1 MRYKKAHVLGIPDNY
16 RFNAPALIE
25 LLEQKVQP
33 YLLMEARVLIKQLIF
48 IDKMLS
54 LKDKAERFLYLLSL
68 LIVFSDQSR

>member
-54 LKDKAERFLYLLSL
+54 LKDKAERFF
-68 LIVFSDQSR
+68 IFVVFIDCFF

>member
-25 LLEQKVQP
+25 LLEQKVQT

-54 LKDKAERFLYLLSL
+54 LKDKAERFF
-68 LIVFSDQSR
+68 IFVVFIDCFF

>member
-1 MRYKKAHVLGIPDNY
+1 MRYKKAHVLGILDNY

-54 LKDKAERFLYLLSL
+54 LKDKAERFF
-68 LIVFSDQSR
+68 IFVVFIDCFF